1 MDVEN
6 SEFLDFIVAA
16 DASQLDYILIGGL
29 AMILNGAV
37 RFTQDADLWVEPSN
51 EFN

>member
-6 SEFLDFIVAA
+6 SEFLDFVAA
-16 DASQLDYILIGGL
+16 ADKAKLDYILIGGL

-37 RFTQDADLWVEPSN
+37 RFTQDADLII
-51 EFN
+51 